1 MKKLLMLLIV
11 LALSLPAYA
20 ADPDILVYKIT
31 MTGRQF
37 DPQGIEKEKARG
49 YLVLAVDA
57 SEMSNLQNGETLG
70 YVDDRLI
77 FYGKEGRQKLQW
89 TVVPQ
94 RVETEWTYFQPGKK
108 KGTMYLTLIVEN
120 EQDSAAYGKVR
131 RIFIGTGKPKPRIP
145 TKLKGYGRTY
155 YDFAFCSLFRQT
167 IKLASKRTKNAN
179 KQNKTVDD
187 VVAEL
192 ENRLERKGYKLPLP
206 PP

>member
-20 ADPDILVYKIT
+20 VDPDILVYKIT

-37 DPQGIEKEKARG
+37 DPEGIEKQKVRG
-49 YLVLAVDA
+49 YLVVAVDA
-57 SEMSNLQNGETLG
+57 SEMSNLQNGETLW

-89 TVVPQ
+89 TPEPG
-94 RVETEWTYFQPGKK
+94 RVETTWTYFQPGKK
-108 KGTMYLTLIVEN
+108 KGTMYLTLILEN
-120 EQDSAAYGKVR
+120 EQDSAAYGRVR
-131 RIFIGTGKPKPRIP
+131 RTLIGTGKPKPRIP

-167 IKLASKRTKNAN
+167 IKLDSKRTKNAN
-179 KQNKTVDD
+179 KENKTVDQ
-187 VVAEL
+187 VVQEL
-192 ENRLERKGYKLPLP
+192 ENRLRRKGYEQLTP
-206 PP
+206 P